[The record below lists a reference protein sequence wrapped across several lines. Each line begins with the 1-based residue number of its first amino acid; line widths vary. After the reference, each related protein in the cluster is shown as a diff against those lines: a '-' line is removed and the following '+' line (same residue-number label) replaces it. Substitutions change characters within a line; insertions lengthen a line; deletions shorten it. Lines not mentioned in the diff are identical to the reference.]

1 MPPVTKASVRGFLGH
16 DAAEEEGFLDVA
28 STFIVNQIIYA
39 VGAKQW
45 PSLLHPVLYKYL
57 PGFSGLMEQYSN
69 IKDVVQR
76 QMKDKK
82 ASGLKPL
89 SDPSRDGRFLV
100 NLRLHMDIQMSLCAA
115 RIHTTTT
122 TIVQCLYD
130 LASRQQYL
138 PALRQEVLEVIEEH
152 ENVLKR
158 RPASKLGD
166 TDSFVKEVQKFCSPD
181 LTTFQRKAT
190 APVTLSNGF
199 HIPKGARIE
208 VVTAAINANADLH
221 DNPLKSDEARSK
233 FQVLSVSGLDLS
245 WGYGRAA
252 CPGRFIADSLTKMVL
267 VKVLK
272 RYDIKMPEASL
283 DIAQ

>member
-89 SDPSRDGRFLV
+89 SDPSR
-100 NLRLHMDIQMSLCAA
+100 
-115 RIHTTTT
+115 
-122 TIVQCLYD
+122 CLYD

-221 DNPLKSDEARSK
+221 DNPLSLMVCDSTRRDKNRTKPGQSFKS
-233 FQVLSVSGLDLS
+233 
-245 WGYGRAA
+245 
-252 CPGRFIADSLTKMVL
+252 
-267 VKVLK
+267 
-272 RYDIKMPEASL
+272 
-283 DIAQ
+283 